1 MNDIEIQMPTSLRT
15 LSKSCETICE
25 KECCGLGAYHFSPF
39 NVIYHLTRWNTS
51 IRENHVATIRAD
63 LAELTKTVRN
73 LKGGPTKITLMDLN
87 AILSEN
93 QMLALIDEID
103 VAVTAACNIYAVQKD
118 DIDLR
123 YQNYLDRLTPPE

>member
-1 MNDIEIQMPTSLRT
+1 
-15 LSKSCETICE
+15 
-25 KECCGLGAYHFSPF
+25 
-39 NVIYHLTRWNTS
+39 
-51 IRENHVATIRAD
+51 
-63 LAELTKTVRN
+63 
-73 LKGGPTKITLMDLN
+73 MDLN